1 MFSRI
6 LEKYKCFNY
15 NNVAIWLIIIP
26 TLLEL
31 TSGSIDN
38 ILILL
43 VSKLLVIICLSLLV
57 LLNITLILWDAF
69 IKLYKPNKAPGNI
82 ITKILPDPIS
92 WLCNLELLN
101 EDTVNNYIRVV
112 TL

>member
-1 MFSRI
+1 MRYLFNDG
-6 LEKYKCFNY
+6 LEKYKCVNY

-43 VSKLLVIICLSLLV
+43 VSKLLVIICLSILV
-57 LLNITLILWDAF
+57 ALN
-69 IKLYKPNKAPGNI
+69 
-82 ITKILPDPIS
+82 
-92 WLCNLELLN
+92 
-101 EDTVNNYIRVV
+101 
-112 TL
+112 